1 LEKTLKHWELETGA
15 CIATFTCDGAATCCA
30 YSDAINLILV
40 GDAGGHVHFLR
51 LEKPKP
57 KP

>member
-1 LEKTLKHWELETGA
+1 MKHWELETGA